1 MKRTILSGVT
11 AVAVLGQL
19 LVPVVTRPMTTPST
33 TTSAAKTPPPAG
45 TKRMVTWSGP
55 NVNTDGTPAS
65 LARFQIDAAPSM
77 YGPWRTAA
85 SIAAPASTYTLT
97 YAPGEQCVRVSAIST
112 RGVVSL
118 AQWTCEGATPA
129 QPDYVTVQ
137 SPPTQ

>member
-1 MKRTILSGVT
+1 MKPTILYGATV
-11 AVAVLGQL
+11 VAALGQL
-19 LVPVVTRPMTTPST
+19 FVPVVTRPMTTPST
-33 TTSAAKTPPPAG
+33 TTSTATTPPPAG

-112 RGVVSL
+112 SGVASL

-137 SPPTQ
+137 APPTQ